1 MGRKQQQKLPAPEEN
16 IYPHDGSPEIGS
28 VTNQQGLKLMTY
40 VWRVKEPKAA
50 VLFIH
55 GVQTH
60 ARFEFL
66 RHLQPEDPELPIPAA
81 GSVTGDAEPGA
92 NTPSTAQAAGDATSK
107 KDSPAKGSKQY
118 TRWCIYEGSWVQ
130 QLNDAGCSVYAGDLQ
145 SFGLSEGWKGRRC
158 SVERLDHL
166 ASDVVCF
173 AEYAAN
179 DLMKQLGDAQPP
191 PIFFVGISMGGF
203 SVVRS
208 LEVMGKE
215 NHYLVRAEGTAPE
228 DKRPRIVG
236 CVALAPMLSVE
247 KASAGALNKA
257 AAKVGGVLSRL
268 TPHLGI
274 AKVPP
279 ARLLWVDVQKD
290 EDPLVTCPS
299 KIPCRMAVEVL
310 SAVPRVHAEAKHIP
324 SHLRLLIIHAKEDT
338 IVEPVGSSRFHK
350 ESAAHVTERH
360 LQLLEG
366 DRGHYLVIEPENAE
380 VINSIREF
388 LKIQ

>member
-1 MGRKQQQKLPAPEEN
+1 MKQQKKLTSPEEN
-16 IYPHDGSPEIGS
+16 IYPHDGSPEIS
-28 VTNQQGLKLMTY
+28 SLTNQQGLKLTAY
-40 VWRVKEPKAA
+40 VWRVKDPKAA

-55 GVQTH
+55 GVQSH

-66 RHLQPEDPELPIPAA
+66 RHLQPEEPELPNPAA
-81 GSVTGDAEPGA
+81 RAVAGDAEPGA
-92 NTPSTAQAAGDATSK
+92 DTPSTAQASGDAVSK
-107 KDSPAKGSKQY
+107 KNPANGSKQF

-166 ASDVVCF
+166 ASDVICF
-173 AEYAAN
+173 AENVAN
-179 DLMKQLGDAQPP
+179 DLMKQAGDAPLP

-215 NHYLVRAEGTAPE
+215 NHWLVRPEGSAPE
-228 DKRPRIVG
+228 DRRPRLAG

-247 KASAGALNKA
+247 KASSGTLNKA

-268 TPHLGI
+268 TPHWGI

-290 EDPLVTCPS
+290 EDPLVTCPL

-310 SAVPRVHAEAKHIP
+310 LSVPKVHADAKHIP
-324 SHLRLLIIHAKEDT
+324 AHLRILIIHAKQDT
-338 IVEPVGSSRFHK
+338 IVEPVGSSRFHT
-350 ESAAHVTERH
+350 ESAMHVNDRRLH
-360 LQLLEG
+360 LLEG
-366 DRGHYLVIEPENAE
+366 ERGHYLVIEPENAD
-380 VINSIREF
+380 VINTIREW